1 VLEAA
6 VAEDSRGDRL
16 AATQHIV
23 LVLRLVAQADGEV
36 LYGEVMNAGS
46 IAGERGCRFVGL
58 AGIAGAVRT
67 CVSDLVGDTGPGAL
81 GWEMRLDP
89 NGTEHGPVG

>member
-1 VLEAA
+1 

-16 AATQHIV
+16 AATHHIV
-23 LVLRLVAQADGEV
+23 LVLRLVAQANGEV

-46 IAGERGCRFVGL
+46 PAGEPGCRFVGL
-58 AGIAGAVRT
+58 AGITAAVGT
-67 CVSDLVGDTGPGAL
+67 CVSDLVHDLKSPMRRGDLPF
-81 GWEMRLDP
+81 ED